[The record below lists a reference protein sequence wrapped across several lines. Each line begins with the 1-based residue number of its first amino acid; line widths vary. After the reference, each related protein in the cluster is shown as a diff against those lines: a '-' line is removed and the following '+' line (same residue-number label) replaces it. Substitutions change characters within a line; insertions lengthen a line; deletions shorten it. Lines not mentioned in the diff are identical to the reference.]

1 MRTVINISLPEALAE
16 EVKNEV
22 KEGKFAST
30 SEYFRH
36 VLRWWNTE
44 KLARDIK
51 KADKDWKNG
60 KKNWVEL
67 NSLRDLM

>member
-30 SEYFRH
+30 SEFFRH
-36 VLRWWNTE
+36 ILRVWNTE
-44 KLARDIK
+44 KQY
-51 KADKDWKNG
+51 
-60 KKNWVEL
+60 
-67 NSLRDLM
+67 RDLQASKRDFAKGNFKTLKSLKDLR